1 MSHDDSGPLA
11 TMLGT
16 YYPKDYLVAVL
27 PDAGAAERATAALGE
42 AGWGAGEI
50 ETWSGEFV
58 LATYERR
65 QAHRGVM
72 ERLGAALASDER
84 IAVDQYIEEARQGR
98 HFVTVRTPED
108 AQADRAAEILARHGA
123 YGMRHYG
130 ANTLRE
136 IVQPVSEQTP
146 PEQM

>member
-1 MSHDDSGPLA
+1 MSHEESGPLA

-27 PDAGAAERATAALGE
+27 PDAGAAERTVAALRE
-42 AGWGAGEI
+42 AGWGDAEV
-50 ETWSGEFV
+50 ETWSGDVVIAMQEQ
-58 LATYERR
+58 R
-65 QAHRGVM
+65 QAHRSLM

-84 IAVDQYIEEARQGR
+84 MAVDQYIEEARQGR
-98 HFVTVRTPED
+98 HFVTVRAPEE

-136 IVQPVSEQTP
+136 IAQPVDEQTP
-146 PEQM
+146 PEKM